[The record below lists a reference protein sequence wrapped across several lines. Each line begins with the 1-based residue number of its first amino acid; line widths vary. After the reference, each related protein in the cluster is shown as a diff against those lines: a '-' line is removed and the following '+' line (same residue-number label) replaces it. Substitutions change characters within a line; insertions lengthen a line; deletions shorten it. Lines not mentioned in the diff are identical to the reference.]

1 MNRPF
6 PQKKNEKRINDA
18 IIARELMVISDA
30 WEPLGKMTRDAAL
43 TLAGSQ
49 DLDLVEVG
57 MQDGLP
63 LTKIIDYGKFVFKQ
77 QKQQSQNKSNTKKTE
92 LKTMKLTYKIGDHDL
107 DVRRNQAERIR
118 GSRYSKNPRI
128 CCFNGRVLQK
138 RWKIKSTQTRKYIQS
153 RSLPKKIII
162 TFILYEVENSLRC
175 KKTCKNQWNW

>member
-1 MNRPF
+1 MQKRGF
-6 PQKKNEKRINDA
+6 PQKKNDKRINEA
-18 IIARELMVISDA
+18 ITARELMVISDT

-57 MQDGLP
+57 MQDGIP

-107 DVRRNQAERIR
+107 DVRRNQAERWAKEWNPMKIFLQLR
-118 GSRYSKNPRI
+118 WRENQYEDLAIAKIQEFVASMEDFYRKDEKSKVLKQGNT
-128 CCFNGRVLQK
+128 FNLVL
-138 RWKIKSTQTRKYIQS
+138 
-153 RSLPKKIII
+153 
-162 TFILYEVENSLRC
+162 
-175 KKTCKNQWNW
+175 

>member
-1 MNRPF
+1 MQKRGF
-6 PQKKNEKRINDA
+6 PQKKNEKRINEA
-18 IIARELMVISDA
+18 IVARELMVISDTG
-30 WEPLGKMTRDAAL
+30 EPLGKMTRDAAL

-107 DVRRNQAERIR
+107 DVRRKQAE
-118 GSRYSKNPRI
+118 KWA
-128 CCFNGRVLQK
+128 K
-138 RWKIKSTQTRKYIQS
+138 
-153 RSLPKKIII
+153 
-162 TFILYEVENSLRC
+162 E
-175 KKTCKNQWNW
+175 

>member
-1 MNRPF
+1 MQKRGF
-6 PQKKNEKRINDA
+6 PQKKNDKRINEA
-18 IIARELMVISDA
+18 IVARELMVISDT

-57 MQDGLP
+57 MQDGIP

-107 DVRRNQAERIR
+107 DVRRNQAERWAKEWNPMKIFLQLR
-118 GSRYSKNPRI
+118 WRENQYEDLAIAKIQEFVASMEDFYRKDEKSKVLKQGNT
-128 CCFNGRVLQK
+128 FNLVL
-138 RWKIKSTQTRKYIQS
+138 Y
-153 RSLPKKIII
+153 PKK
-162 TFILYEVENSLRC
+162 
-175 KKTCKNQWNW
+175 